1 MEYTVE
7 FHGTLVFFTGSAK
20 EKHILSRTAPMKDI
34 VEALGVPHTEIG
46 MITSL
51 GTAKDLWYIPE
62 DKDWIH
68 VYPVEP
74 PLNVTIPTLLR
85 PDPFPRV
92 RFVAD
97 VNVGKLAKLM
107 RLLGFDTAYENGWSD
122 PDIAERAFK
131 EQRIVLTKDRDLLKR
146 KIISYG
152 RLVRSIKPWDQLA
165 EIVHFF
171 GLEKRISPFRICTL
185 CNRTLV
191 RVRKEEVIQE
201 LEPLTRIFFNEFTRC
216 PGCGKVYWAG
226 THHERILE
234 GIRSLE
240 KGSHL
245 QAD

>member
-7 FHGTLVFFTGSAK
+7 FHGTLVFFTGSAM

-34 VEALGVPHTEIG
+34 VEAMGVPHTEIG

-62 DKDWIH
+62 DKDRIR

-85 PDPFPRV
+85 PDPFPKV
-92 RFVAD
+92 RFIAD

-107 RLLGFDTAYENGWSD
+107 RLIGFDTAYENRWSD
-122 PDIAERAFK
+122 SDIAEKAFK

-171 GLEKRISPFRICTL
+171 GLDKRISPFRLCTL

-191 RVRKEEVIQE
+191 RVRKEDVIQE

-216 PGCGKVYWAG
+216 PQCGKVYWAG

-234 GIRSLE
+234 GIISLE
-240 KGSHL
+240 KESHF

>member
-7 FHGTLVFFTGSAK
+7 FHGTLVFFTGSAM

-34 VEALGVPHTEIG
+34 VEAVGVPHTEIG

-51 GTAKDLWYIPE
+51 GTSKDLWYIPE
-62 DKDWIH
+62 DKDRIH

-92 RFVAD
+92 RFIAD

-107 RLLGFDTAYENGWSD
+107 RLIGFDTAYENRWSD
-122 PDIAERAFK
+122 SYIAEKAFE

-171 GLEKRISPFRICTL
+171 GLEKRISPFRLCTL

-216 PGCGKVYWAG
+216 PQCGKIYWGG

-240 KGSHL
+240 KGSHP
-245 QAD
+245 QGN